1 VSFRILLFGPDGS
14 IASRAD
20 LTCEDEEVVAK
31 EQARQLTHDCEKLSF
46 GRAPD

>member
-1 VSFRILLFGPDGS
+1 MSFKILLFGPDGS

-20 LTCEDEEVVAK
+20 LPCEDEEVAK

-46 GRAPD
+46 GRALD